1 MINLDKIFLYLFVY
15 IVEAGILWLYI
26 HDVFDLKYSRILK
39 TSLISIG
46 YGILFLLSFANSL
59 LLNTVIFSLINFI
72 ILKVLCTAK
81 WRTCFFHALILTT
94 FMGLSE
100 AITFAI
106 FSNFNET
113 YLYTNIHIT
122 SLVLLTVSSKS
133 MYFICILMIT
143 KWGGLSKDHSE
154 HRNRVTGLL
163 NAIPLILIYIEMVL
177 VSFLLTVAPSTV
189 LRYILFTSSFLLLV
203 INFIIIYIYHYTQ
216 KKNEEFIELQL
227 QLQKEYAMAEYN
239 KTLFIHN
246 KNQQILIHDIR
257 KHLTAIAQLNGQNEH
272 EKIQQYLDT
281 LLNSSDLQDSVR
293 VSDNEMLNSIFCQY
307 IKICHDKHIKFRAD
321 IRTNLLQKLNFP
333 ELTSLFCNLLDNAV
347 EACNDIPNSFIEVS
361 VIRKNNSNLTLIS
374 IINTC
379 NNAPSFDDNGFPAS
393 SKKDK
398 QKHGLGLKSV
408 NRIANK
414 YNGSIKMYYENQ
426 SKTFHTIILLNNA

>member
-1 MINLDKIFLYLFVY
+1 M
-15 IVEAGILWLYI
+15 
-26 HDVFDLKYSRILK
+26 
-39 TSLISIG
+39 
-46 YGILFLLSFANSL
+46 
-59 LLNTVIFSLINFI
+59 
-72 ILKVLCTAK
+72 
-81 WRTCFFHALILTT
+81 
-94 FMGLSE
+94 
-100 AITFAI
+100 
-106 FSNFNET
+106 
-113 YLYTNIHIT
+113 
-122 SLVLLTVSSKS
+122 
-133 MYFICILMIT
+133 
-143 KWGGLSKDHSE
+143 
-154 HRNRVTGLL
+154 
-163 NAIPLILIYIEMVL
+163 
-177 VSFLLTVAPSTV
+177 
-189 LRYILFTSSFLLLV
+189 FTSSFLLLV

-257 KHLTAIAQLNGQNEH
+257 KHLTAIAQLNRQSKH

-293 VSDNEMLNSIFCQY
+293 VSDNEMLNSIFCHY

>member
-106 FSNFNET
+106 FSKFNET

-163 NAIPLILIYIEMVL
+163 NAIPLTSRWYLY
-177 VSFLLTVAPSTV
+177 
-189 LRYILFTSSFLLLV
+189 LFF
-203 INFIIIYIYHYTQ
+203 
-216 KKNEEFIELQL
+216 
-227 QLQKEYAMAEYN
+227 
-239 KTLFIHN
+239 
-246 KNQQILIHDIR
+246 
-257 KHLTAIAQLNGQNEH
+257 
-272 EKIQQYLDT
+272 
-281 LLNSSDLQDSVR
+281 
-293 VSDNEMLNSIFCQY
+293 
-307 IKICHDKHIKFRAD
+307 
-321 IRTNLLQKLNFP
+321 
-333 ELTSLFCNLLDNAV
+333 
-347 EACNDIPNSFIEVS
+347 
-361 VIRKNNSNLTLIS
+361 
-374 IINTC
+374 
-379 NNAPSFDDNGFPAS
+379 
-393 SKKDK
+393 
-398 QKHGLGLKSV
+398 
-408 NRIANK
+408 
-414 YNGSIKMYYENQ
+414 
-426 SKTFHTIILLNNA
+426 